1 MGTSKGYIAPTRIDW
16 SNSKRAV
23 TQMLRD
29 GSTASVT
36 KAASKF
42 ATAMK
47 TDTADGSVFSKA
59 VSGILGLSRNINDH
73 GLNHALNQINRP
85 DLIGKSSSEIWSELF
100 NEYTN
105 NSATVED
112 SLAADAL
119 SKSLSNLDIEDI
131 EQLGDISQEVLLK
144 ELLSNFI
151 SINFDFRYAEKIAKD
166 RTPAEA
172 HRIMKEMQDYI
183 RSVIYERLN
192 IDDIG
197 SVDFTKLSNS
207 QYIDKALKEAYSIFE
222 DLYAED

>member
-1 MGTSKGYIAPTRIDW
+1 MGTSKGYIAPTRIEW

-29 GSTASVT
+29 GSTDSVT
-36 KAASKF
+36 KVASKF

-47 TDTADGSVFSKA
+47 TDTVDGSVFSKA
-59 VSGILGLSRNINDH
+59 VSGILGLSRNISDH

-100 NEYTN
+100 DEYTN
-105 NSATVED
+105 NSATAED
-112 SLAADAL
+112 ALAADAL
-119 SKSLSNLDIEDI
+119 SKSLSNLDIEDP

-151 SINFDFRYAEKIAKD
+151 SINFDFRYAEKIAKG

-192 IDDIG
+192 IDDIVA
-197 SVDFTKLSNS
+197 VDFTKLSSS
-207 QYIDKALKEAYSIFE
+207 QYIDKALKEAYSTFE

>member
-1 MGTSKGYIAPTRIDW
+1 MGTSKGYIAPTRIEW

-29 GSTASVT
+29 GSTDSVT
-36 KAASKF
+36 KVASKF

-47 TDTADGSVFSKA
+47 TDTVDGSVFSKA
-59 VSGILGLSRNINDH
+59 VSGILGLSRNISDH

-85 DLIGKSSSEIWSELF
+85 DLIGKSSSEVWSELF
-100 NEYTN
+100 DEYTN
-105 NSATVED
+105 NSATAED
-112 SLAADAL
+112 ALAADAL
-119 SKSLSNLDIEDI
+119 SKSLSNLDIEDP

-151 SINFDFRYAEKIAKD
+151 SINFDFRYAEKIAKG

-197 SVDFTKLSNS
+197 AVDFTKLSSS
-207 QYIDKALKEAYSIFE
+207 QYIDKALKEAYSTFE

>member
-1 MGTSKGYIAPTRIDW
+1 MGTSKGYIAPTRIEW

-29 GSTASVT
+29 GSTDSVT
-36 KAASKF
+36 KVASKF

-47 TDTADGSVFSKA
+47 TDTVDGSVFSKA
-59 VSGILGLSRNINDH
+59 ISGILGLSRNISDH

-100 NEYTN
+100 DEYTN
-105 NSATVED
+105 NSATAED
-112 SLAADAL
+112 ALAADAL
-119 SKSLSNLDIEDI
+119 SKSLSNLDIEDP

-151 SINFDFRYAEKIAKD
+151 SINFDFRYAEKIAKG

-197 SVDFTKLSNS
+197 EVDFTKLSSS
-207 QYIDKALKEAYSIFE
+207 QYIDKALKEAYSTFE

>member
-1 MGTSKGYIAPTRIDW
+1 MGTSKGYIAPTRIEW

-29 GSTASVT
+29 GSTDSVT
-36 KAASKF
+36 KVASKF

-47 TDTADGSVFSKA
+47 TDTVDGSVFSKA
-59 VSGILGLSRNINDH
+59 ISGILGLSRNISDH

-100 NEYTN
+100 DEYTN
-105 NSATVED
+105 NSATAED
-112 SLAADAL
+112 ALAADAL
-119 SKSLSNLDIEDI
+119 SKSLSNLDIEDP

-151 SINFDFRYAEKIAKD
+151 SINFDFRYAEKIAKG

-197 SVDFTKLSNS
+197 AVDFTKLSNS
-207 QYIDKALKEAYSIFE
+207 QYIDKALKEAYSTFE

>member
-1 MGTSKGYIAPTRIDW
+1 MGTSKGYIAPTRIEW

-29 GSTASVT
+29 GSTDSVT

-47 TDTADGSVFSKA
+47 TDTVDGNVFSKA
-59 VSGILGLSRNINDH
+59 VSGILGLSRNISDH

-100 NEYTN
+100 DEYTN

-119 SKSLSNLDIEDI
+119 SKSLSNLDIEDP
-131 EQLGDISQEVLLK
+131 EQLGDISQEFLLK

-151 SINFDFRYAEKIAKD
+151 SINFDFRYAEKIAKG

-183 RSVIYERLN
+183 RSVTYEKLN
-192 IDDIG
+192 LDDIG
-197 SVDFTKLSNS
+197 TVDFTKLSSS
-207 QYIDKALKEAYSIFE
+207 QYIDKALKKAYSTFE

>member
-1 MGTSKGYIAPTRIDW
+1 MGTSKGYIAPTRIEW

-29 GSTASVT
+29 GSMASVA

-47 TDTADGSVFSKA
+47 TDTVDGSVFSKT
-59 VSGILGLSRNINDH
+59 VSSILGLSRNISSH
-73 GLNHALNQINRP
+73 GLDYALNQINRP
-85 DLIGKSSSEIWSELF
+85 DLIGKSSSEIWNELF

-105 NSATVED
+105 NSATAED
-112 SLAADAL
+112 ALAADAL
-119 SKSLSNLDIEDI
+119 SKSLSNLDIEDP
-131 EQLGDISQEVLLK
+131 EQLSNISQEVLLK

-151 SINFDFRYAEKIAKD
+151 SINFEFRYFEKIAKG

-183 RSVIYERLN
+183 RSVTYEKLKVG
-192 IDDIG
+192 DIKE
-197 SVDFTKLSNS
+197 VDFTQLSGS
-207 QYIDKALKEAYSIFE
+207 EYIDKALKKIYSIFE
-222 DLYAED
+222 DFYAED

>member
-29 GSTASVT
+29 GSTASFT

-47 TDTADGSVFSKA
+47 TDTANGSVFSKA

-112 SLAADAL
+112 SLATDAL
-119 SKSLSNLDIEDI
+119 SKSLSNLDIEDL

>member
-1 MGTSKGYIAPTRIDW
+1 MGTSKGYIAPTRIEW

-29 GSTASVT
+29 GSTDSVT
-36 KAASKF
+36 KVASKF

-47 TDTADGSVFSKA
+47 TDTVDGSVFSKA
-59 VSGILGLSRNINDH
+59 ISGILGLSRNISDH

-100 NEYTN
+100 DEYTN
-105 NSATVED
+105 NSATAED
-112 SLAADAL
+112 ALAADAL
-119 SKSLSNLDIEDI
+119 SKSLSNLDIEDP

-151 SINFDFRYAEKIAKD
+151 SINFDFRYAEKIAKG

-197 SVDFTKLSNS
+197 AVDFTKLSSS
-207 QYIDKALKEAYSIFE
+207 QYIDKALKEAYSTFE